1 MEVRDLP
8 PAFTHFAITFT
19 VPQSIIS
26 AARPC
31 L

>member
-1 MEVRDLP
+1 MEVPDPP

-19 VPQSIIS
+19 VRQSIIT